1 MPIIH
6 PVVFFTVLSGLLL
19 GGAVET
25 VSQERPGERAAT
37 TSASAGNLTFENY
50 QLENGLT
57 VILAPNA
64 GATASAVNLWYRV
77 GSRNERPGRSG
88 FAHLF
93 EHLMFQGSEGVP
105 AGEHMRLV
113 ERAGG
118 NLNASITEDRTNYY
132 QTVPPERVNLALWLE
147 ADRMRS
153 LQITEESL
161 RREVEVVKEE
171 RRLRVDNS
179 PYGTT
184 QLQASYYAAYDSASC
199 FPYAHSVIGSMED
212 LNAAQLPDVQD
223 FFDLYYAPANATLTV
238 TGRFDSGQVRQLIQ
252 EYFGAIPMGD
262 APPQVECEDPFPHLP
277 HSMELVDP
285 NATLPA
291 YTSVWGGVA
300 VSHPDGPAITLLT
313 SVLGGGESSRLHRR
327 LVRETQVAQSY
338 SLTPQLRLGPGLVR
352 FFAVANQGVEPERI
366 GEVLEEEVQRVRE
379 GGITAQ
385 ELDRARRR
393 VLASRLRQ
401 RQTAMGQAE
410 ALQSANHFHGSP
422 ERLNEEVDVFQAVTP
437 DDVQRVAASYLAP
450 GNKLEI
456 ITRTGGGGGQ

>member
-1 MPIIH
+1 MRIMH
-6 PVVFFTVLSGLLL
+6 PVAVSTALSGLLL
-19 GGAVET
+19 LGAGEI
-25 VSQERPGERAAT
+25 VSQERTGEPETPA
-37 TSASAGNLTFENY
+37 SASTGKLAFESY
-50 QLENGLT
+50 ELENGLT
-57 VILAPNA
+57 VILAPSPR
-64 GATASAVNLWYRV
+64 ATAAAVNLWYRV

-93 EHLMFQGSEGVP
+93 EHLMFQGSERVP

-118 NLNASITEDRTNYY
+118 NLNASITEDRTNFY

-171 RRLRVDNS
+171 RRLRIDNS

-184 QLQASYYAAYDSASC
+184 QLQASYYAAYDSTSC

-212 LNAAQLPDVQD
+212 LDAAQLSDVQD
-223 FFDLYYAPANATLTV
+223 FFDLYYAPLNATLTV
-238 TGRFDSGQVRQLIQ
+238 AGRFDSQQVRQLIQ
-252 EYFGAIPMGD
+252 EYFGSIPMGSV
-262 APPQVECEDPFPHLP
+262 PPEVACENPFPHLP
-277 HSMELVDP
+277 SSMELEDT

-291 YTSVWGGVA
+291 YTSVWGAVT
-300 VSHPDGPAITLLT
+300 VSHPDGPAINLLVA
-313 SVLGGGESSRLHRR
+313 VLGGGESSRLHRR

-338 SLTPQLRLGPGLVR
+338 SLAPQLRLGPGLIR
-352 FFAVANQGVEPERI
+352 FFAVANQGVGPERI
-366 GEVLEEEVQRVRE
+366 GQVLEEEVQRVRE
-379 GGITAQ
+379 EGITAQ

-393 VLASRLRQ
+393 VLAARLRQ

-422 ERLNEEVDVFQAVTP
+422 DRLNREVEILQAVTLE
-437 DDVQRVAASYLAP
+437 DIQRVARSYLSP
-450 GNKLEI
+450 DNQLEI
-456 ITRTGGGGGQ
+456 ITRTSSGDGS